1 MNRVLVGFFFF
12 IVSVGFSQ
20 TIGRYDM
27 SSNML
32 IDLGNRS
39 SPAAINVQGS
49 QYFNETYLP
58 SKVSGYENET
68 ISLRYN
74 AVQDEMEFQK
84 AGQLFNIPKTQNMT
98 ITHITNQKM
107 YEYTNYMDNENKVS
121 GYLVVVDKGGQYSL
135 YKREQIKYI
144 PAKEA
149 LSSYDKD
156 RPAEYRKA
164 NDTYFIKTGDVIE
177 NFPKNRKEL
186 LRKFSNKKTQLSDFI
201 KKNKISFSQEGD
213 LIKLVIFLNTL

>member
-1 MNRVLVGFFFF
+1 MNRVLIGISCF
-12 IVSVGFSQ
+12 IVSIGFSQ
-20 TIGRYDM
+20 TIGKYDL

-32 IDLGNRS
+32 IDLGSRS
-39 SPAAINVQGS
+39 SAAAINVQGS

-107 YEYTNYMDNENKVS
+107 YEYTDYMDNENKVS

-149 LSSYDKD
+149 LS
-156 RPAEYRKA
+156 
-164 NDTYFIKTGDVIE
+164 
-177 NFPKNRKEL
+177 
-186 LRKFSNKKTQLSDFI
+186 
-201 KKNKISFSQEGD
+201 
-213 LIKLVIFLNTL
+213 